1 MVVLTLRINGYDVD
15 AMSRVVRRTKALQLA
30 REMVATMKENME
42 REIVDVTI
50 QVTS

>member
-1 MVVLTLRINGYDVD
+1 MLTLRINGYDVD

-30 REMVATMKENME
+30 RETVATMKENME